1 VGGVLLDKHSDQA
14 QQFLLFWTIASAQ
27 EGRKVLMFHV
37 PTRGHIGCG
46 FRRNPDRYSDLKP
59 DSIPE

>member
-1 VGGVLLDKHSDQA
+1 MTVFFGIDVAKQRLD
-14 QQFLLFWTIASAQ
+14 
-27 EGRKVLMFHV
+27 
-37 PTRGHIGCG
+37 CG